1 MEHPVNLII
10 ISVSMGWGVDFDFS
24 EIPYHILLQTFC
36 FNPYYSLPQILR
48 EKMWRE
54 KSSNY
59 FFPDFPTVVTASHD
73 KNETTT

>member
-10 ISVSMGWGVDFDFS
+10 ISVSMGWGADLDFS

-36 FNPYYSLPQILR
+36 FNPYYPLPQIL
-48 EKMWRE
+48 
-54 KSSNY
+54 N
-59 FFPDFPTVVTASHD
+59 FPDFPTIVTASHD

>member
-10 ISVSMGWGVDFDFS
+10 ISVSMGWGADLDFS

-48 EKMWRE
+48 EKM
-54 KSSNY
+54 
-59 FFPDFPTVVTASHD
+59 
-73 KNETTT
+73 